1 MKGRELKRIWGHPW
15 CYGYLL
21 AIEQRKLKEMAAYF
35 KKTKRHVGWE
45 YQVRDCELCV
55 KLIDIIMEQDPYY
68 KSWINQAYG
77 ENYVENRP
85 IKFPVHINVRNSYR
99 FWKSFEENIQ
109 KYKDFKILEGMK
121 SHLRSTKALYLYN
134 KIRSYRMYNWW
145 D

>member
-1 MKGRELKRIWGHPW
+1 MD
-15 CYGYLL
+15 
-21 AIEQRKLKEMAAYF
+21 
-35 KKTKRHVGWE
+35 WE

-145 D
+145 E